1 MGAEGR
7 GLLQPAVA
15 FGLAACCRP
24 DGIGILRR
32 DHSQSSAVDSRLT
45 ADWNFRPSISAS
57 HGCLTE
63 SGRSPSRGNGRMRL
77 DYRGRFQESH
87 GQMNE
92 DLNSH
97 GNNIGKIMVG
107 GSLAIIAIL
116 VIYGSVM
123 HFAISSPAVQ
133 GQFGDQFGAI
143 NAFFSGLAFLGLIV
157 TIAFQTRGLRL
168 QSRDLRL
175 QTEALRL
182 QIKEFSEQKEEMK
195 RSAVAQE
202 MANQL
207 KAIEMW
213 SVTRRMSIDV
223 AIKNAESEP
232 TGGQRR
238 LVLQRVEERIKRL
251 ENNLMSDL
259 AAIGFRLSS
268 SNETNDKGD
277 RS

>member
-1 MGAEGR
+1 
-7 GLLQPAVA
+7 
-15 FGLAACCRP
+15 
-24 DGIGILRR
+24 
-32 DHSQSSAVDSRLT
+32 
-45 ADWNFRPSISAS
+45 
-57 HGCLTE
+57 
-63 SGRSPSRGNGRMRL
+63 
-77 DYRGRFQESH
+77 
-87 GQMNE
+87 MNE